1 MIELTPVLLLLAF
14 FAVAVAAWLLGRRT
28 ARARRIRIPRD
39 YYRGLD
45 HLIHDRFDR
54 AAEVFAR
61 MAERDGD
68 AAEIQFA
75 LGSLFRRRGEVDRA
89 IAIHERLRGH
99 GSASIRDEA
108 TYALGLDYQSAGL
121 MDRAESLLEQAA
133 ASRRFRTRSLEQ
145 LLRLYEHQ
153 ADWAKALRVFR
164 ELAPVERAARPA
176 TPAHYLC
183 ELAEQALA
191 LEDTARA
198 ASLVDEARGHEPG
211 LPRAR
216 LIAARIAEA
225 SDATSTARELYLEV
239 LEAAPHLAL
248 EVVPRLLA
256 LPGVGAPGEVLDALG
271 ERLRGHGLDARQ
283 AAWLLVSAVSVRDE
297 DAAAHLAVRLFDGE
311 PGGEAHAF
319 GAALASIGDSG
330 SRYECQ
336 ECGLHSSN
344 WYWRCPK
351 CRAWD
356 RAQPAVLRWSGPSFR
371 ADAPD
376 SRVGARKLTA

>member
-1 MIELTPVLLLLAF
+1 VIDLTPVLLLLAF
-14 FAVAVAAWLLGRRT
+14 LAVAAAAWALGRRT
-28 ARARRIRIPRD
+28 SRARRVRIPRD

-89 IAIHERLRGH
+89 ITIHERLRGH
-99 GSASIRDEA
+99 GSTSIRDEA

-133 ASRRFRTRSLEQ
+133 TSRRFRTRALEQ
-145 LLRLYEHQ
+145 LLRLYEQQ

-164 ELAPVERAARPA
+164 ELAPVERAARPG

-191 LEDTARA
+191 LGDTGRA
-198 ASLVDEARGHEPG
+198 ARLVHEARGHEPG
-211 LPRAR
+211 LARAR

-225 SDATSTARELYLEV
+225 SGEPSAARGLYLEV

-256 LPGVGAPGEVLDALG
+256 LPGAGDPTDVLDELG
-271 ERLRGHGLDARQ
+271 ERLRGHGLNARQ
-283 AAWLLVSAVSVRDE
+283 AAWLLVSAVSARDG
-297 DAAAHLAVRLFDGE
+297 DAAAQLAVRLFDGE
-311 PGGEAHAF
+311 QGGEAHAF
-319 GAALASIGDSG
+319 GAALASLGDSG

-336 ECGLHSSN
+336 ECGLQSAN

-351 CRAWD
+351 CREWD
-356 RAQPAVLRWSGPSFR
+356 RAQPSVLRWSGPTFH
-371 ADAPD
+371 ADAHD

>member
-1 MIELTPVLLLLAF
+1 VIELKPFLLLLAF
-14 FAVAVAAWLLGRRT
+14 VVVALAAWALGRRS
-28 ARARRIRIPRD
+28 ARARRVRIPRD

-89 IAIHERLRGH
+89 IAIHERLREH

-121 MDRAESLLEQAA
+121 MDRAETVLEQAT
-133 ASRRFRTRSLEQ
+133 ASRRFRTRALEQ
-145 LLRLYEHQ
+145 LLRLYEQQ
-153 ADWAKALRVFR
+153 ADWPKALRVFR

-183 ELAEQALA
+183 ELAEQSLA
-191 LEDTARA
+191 QGEAARA
-198 ASLVDEARGHEPG
+198 AELSQEALGHEPG

-225 SDATSTARELYLEV
+225 SGEPAKARELYLEV
-239 LEAAPHLAL
+239 LQASPHLAL
-248 EVVPRLLA
+248 EIVPRLLE
-256 LPGVGAPGEVLDALG
+256 LPGAASAEGVLGDLS
-271 ERLRGHGLDARQ
+271 ERLRENGMQARQ
-283 AAWLLVSAVSVRDE
+283 AAWLLVSAVSVRDG
-297 DAAAHLAVRLFDGE
+297 DTAAQLAMRLFDGE
-311 PGGEAHAF
+311 QGGEAHAF

-336 ECGLHSSN
+336 ECGLHSAN

-351 CRAWD
+351 CREWD
-356 RAQPAVLRWSGPSFR
+356 RLRPSVLRWSGPTFH
-371 ADAPD
+371 ADARD

>member
-1 MIELTPVLLLLAF
+1 VIELKPFLLLLAF
-14 FAVAVAAWLLGRRT
+14 VVVALAAWALGRRT

-61 MAERDGD
+61 VAERDGD

-89 IAIHERLRGH
+89 IAIHQRLREH
-99 GSASIRDEA
+99 GSASMRDEA

-133 ASRRFRTRSLEQ
+133 ASRRFRTRALEQ

-153 ADWAKALRVFR
+153 ADWANALRVFR

-191 LEDTARA
+191 QEDTARA
-198 ASLVDEARGHEPG
+198 ASLVQEALGYEPG
-211 LPRAR
+211 LARAR
-216 LIAARIAEA
+216 LIAAYIAEA
-225 SDATSTARELYLEV
+225 SGELTKARGLYLGV

-256 LPGVGAPGEVLDALG
+256 LPGVGDPAGILDELG
-271 ERLRGHGLDARQ
+271 DRLRGHGMHARQ
-283 AAWLLVSAVSVRDE
+283 AAWLLVSAVLVRDGE
-297 DAAAHLAVRLFDGE
+297 TAAQLAMRLFDGE
-311 PGGEAHAF
+311 HGGEAHAL
-319 GAALASIGDSG
+319 GAALASIGDSA

-336 ECGLHSSN
+336 ECGLHSAN

-351 CRAWD
+351 CREWD
-356 RAQPAVLRWSGPSFR
+356 RAQPSVLRWSGPPFH

-376 SRVGARKLTA
+376 SRMGSRKLTA

>member
-14 FAVAVAAWLLGRRT
+14 IAVALAAWALGRRT

-133 ASRRFRTRSLEQ
+133 TARRFRTRALEQ
-145 LLRLYEHQ
+145 LLRLYEQQ
-153 ADWAKALRVFR
+153 ADWTKALRVFR

-198 ASLVDEARGHEPG
+198 ASLAHEARTHEPG
-211 LPRAR
+211 LARAR

-225 SDATSTARELYLEV
+225 SDDAIAARQLYLEV
-239 LEAAPHLAL
+239 LEAAPNLAL

-256 LPGVGAPGEVLDALG
+256 LPAEGDAATALDELG
-271 ERLRGHGLDARQ
+271 ERLRAHGMNARQ
-283 AAWLLVSAVSVRDE
+283 AAWLLVSAVSMRDR
-297 DAAAHLAVRLFDGE
+297 DTAAHLAVRLFDGE
-311 PGGEAHAF
+311 QGGEAHAF

-336 ECGLHSSN
+336 ECGLHSAN

-351 CRAWD
+351 CREWD
-356 RAQPAVLRWSGPSFR
+356 RAQPSVLRWSAPTFH

-376 SRVGARKLTA
+376 SRMGARKLSA